1 MPIKLIIFDLDGT
14 LIDSSKDITEA
25 INYAIGIYSLPPLTT
40 KDTIKL
46 VGEGISR
53 LIEKLLSNTPLN
65 GTDEIK
71 KTVMDRFLEYY
82 SAHLLDNTRDYP
94 EVKQTLE
101 RLKDYRKAVISNKRE
116 TLSKRILEGLGLS
129 GFFDI
134 IIGSDST
141 PEKKP
146 SPLPIQK
153 VLTELGVRPEEAII
167 VGDSN
172 LDIEAGRA
180 AGLKTVS
187 VTYGYRPYEM
197 IKDADFVIDRLG
209 DLVEI
214 IERLNNEDLRDL
226 R

>member
-14 LIDSSKDITEA
+14 LIDSSRDITDA
-25 INYAIGIYSLPPLTT
+25 INYAIVPYGLSPLTK

-53 LIEKLLSNTPLN
+53 LIEKLLSTTIFN
-65 GTDEIK
+65 GNDDVRR
-71 KTVMDRFLEYY
+71 TVMDRFLAYY
-82 SAHLLDNTRDYP
+82 SAHLLDNTDAYP
-94 EVKQTLE
+94 DVRLTLE
-101 RLKDYRKAVISNKRE
+101 RLKEYKKAVISNKRE
-116 TLSKRILEGLGLS
+116 ALSRRILEGLGLS
-129 GFFDI
+129 NFFDM

-146 SPLPIQK
+146 SPLPILK
-153 VLTELGVRPEEAII
+153 VLSELDTKPEEAII

-180 AGLKTVS
+180 AGLRTVS

-197 IKDADFVIDRLG
+197 IKDADFVIDRIG
-209 DLVEI
+209 DLEEI
-214 IERLNNEDLRDL
+214 IKVLNK
-226 R
+226 

>member
-14 LIDSSKDITEA
+14 LIDSSRDITDA
-25 INYAIGIYSLPPLTT
+25 INYAIGPYGLSPLTT

-53 LIEKLLSNTPLN
+53 LIEKLLSTTNFN
-65 GTDEIK
+65 GNDDVRR
-71 KTVMDRFLEYY
+71 TVMDRFLEYY
-82 SAHLLDNTRDYP
+82 SAHLLDNTDTYP
-94 EVKQTLE
+94 NVRLTLE
-101 RLKDYRKAVISNKRE
+101 RLREYKKAVISNKRE
-116 TLSKRILEGLGLS
+116 ALSRRILEGLGLS
-129 GFFDI
+129 NFFDA

-146 SPLPIQK
+146 SPLPILK
-153 VLTELGVRPEEAII
+153 VLAELDVKPQEAII

-180 AGLKTVS
+180 AGLRTVS

-209 DLVEI
+209 DLEEI
-214 IERLNNEDLRDL
+214 IKMLDK
-226 R
+226 

>member
-14 LIDSSKDITEA
+14 LIDSSRDITDA
-25 INYAIGIYSLPPLTT
+25 INYAILPYGLSPLTT

-53 LIEKLLSNTPLN
+53 LIEKLLSTTIFN
-65 GTDEIK
+65 GNDDVRR
-71 KTVMDRFLEYY
+71 TVMDRFLQYY
-82 SAHLLDNTRDYP
+82 SAHLLDNTDIYP
-94 EVKQTLE
+94 NVRFTLE
-101 RLKDYRKAVISNKRE
+101 RLKEYKKAVISNKRE
-116 TLSKRILEGLGLS
+116 ALSRKILEGLGI
-129 GFFDI
+129 GNFFDM

-146 SPLPIQK
+146 SPLPILK
-153 VLTELGVRPEEAII
+153 VLAEFDVKPEEAII

-180 AGLKTVS
+180 AGLRTVS

-197 IKDADFVIDRLG
+197 IKDADFVIDRIE

-214 IERLNNEDLRDL
+214 IKVLDK
-226 R
+226 

>member
-14 LIDSSKDITEA
+14 LIDSSRDITDA
-25 INYAIGIYSLPPLTT
+25 INYAIGPYGLSPLTT

-53 LIEKLLSNTPLN
+53 LIEKLLSTTIFN
-65 GTDEIK
+65 GDDDVRR
-71 KTVMDRFLEYY
+71 TVMDRFLEYY
-82 SAHLLDNTRDYP
+82 SAHLLDNTDTYP
-94 EVKQTLE
+94 NVRFTLE
-101 RLKDYRKAVISNKRE
+101 RLKGYKKAVISNKRE
-116 TLSKRILEGLGLS
+116 ALSRRILEGLGLINL
-129 GFFDI
+129 FDT

-146 SPLPIQK
+146 SPLPILR
-153 VLTELGVRPEEAII
+153 VLAELDVKPQEAII

-180 AGLKTVS
+180 AGLRTVS

-197 IKDADFVIDRLG
+197 IKDADFVIDRIG
-209 DLVEI
+209 DLEEI
-214 IERLNNEDLRDL
+214 IKVLDKPK
-226 R
+226 

>member
-14 LIDSSKDITEA
+14 LIDSSRDITDA
-25 INYAIGIYSLPPLTT
+25 INYAIRPYGLSPLTT

-53 LIEKLLSNTPLN
+53 LIEKLLSNTPFPGN
-65 GTDEIK
+65 EEVR

-82 SAHLLDNTRDYP
+82 SNHLLDNTRDYP
-94 EVKQTLE
+94 GVRYTLE
-101 RLKDYRKAVISNKRE
+101 RLGDYKKAVISNKRE
-116 TLSKRILEGLGLS
+116 ALSRRILEGLGLS
-129 GFFDI
+129 NFFDS

-141 PEKKP
+141 PVKKP
-146 SPLPIQK
+146 SPLPILK
-153 VLTELGVRPEEAII
+153 VLAELDVKPQEAIM

-180 AGLKTVS
+180 AGLRTVS

-197 IKDADFVIDRLG
+197 IKDADFVIDRIG
-209 DLVEI
+209 DLEEI
-214 IERLNNEDLRDL
+214 IKVLDK
-226 R
+226 

>member
-14 LIDSSKDITEA
+14 LIDSSRDITDA
-25 INYAIGIYSLPPLTT
+25 INYAIGPYGLSPLTT

-53 LIEKLLSNTPLN
+53 LIEKLLSTTIFN
-65 GTDEIK
+65 GNDDVK
-71 KTVMDRFLEYY
+71 RTVMDRFLEYY
-82 SAHLLDNTRDYP
+82 SAHLLDNTDIYP
-94 EVKQTLE
+94 NVRFTLE
-101 RLKDYRKAVISNKRE
+101 RLKEYKKAVISNKRE
-116 TLSKRILEGLGLS
+116 TLSRRILEGLGL
-129 GFFDI
+129 GNFFDM

-146 SPLPIQK
+146 SPLPIVK
-153 VLTELGVRPEEAII
+153 VLAEFDVKPEEAII

-197 IKDADFVIDRLG
+197 IKDADFVIDRIE
-209 DLVEI
+209 DLVKI
-214 IERLNNEDLRDL
+214 IKVLDK
-226 R
+226 

>member
-14 LIDSSKDITEA
+14 LIDSSRDITEA
-25 INYAIGIYSLPPLTT
+25 INYAIEPYGLSPLTT

-53 LIEKLLSNTPLN
+53 LIEKLLATTNFN
-65 GTDEIK
+65 GNDDVRR
-71 KTVMDRFLEYY
+71 TVMDRFLEYY
-82 SAHLLDNTRDYP
+82 SAHLLDNTDTYP
-94 EVKQTLE
+94 DVRFTLE
-101 RLKDYRKAVISNKRE
+101 RLKEYKKAVISNKRE
-116 TLSKRILEGLGLS
+116 ALSRRILEGLGLS
-129 GFFDI
+129 NFFDS

-146 SPLPIQK
+146 SPVPILK
-153 VLTELGVRPEEAII
+153 VLAELDVKPEEAII

-180 AGLKTVS
+180 AGLRTVS

-197 IKDADFVIDRLG
+197 IKDADFIIDRIG
-209 DLVEI
+209 DLEEI
-214 IERLNNEDLRDL
+214 IKVLDK
-226 R
+226 

>member
-14 LIDSSKDITEA
+14 LIDSSRDITDA
-25 INYAIGIYSLPPLTT
+25 INYAIGSYGLSPLTT

-46 VGEGISR
+46 VGEGITR
-53 LIEKLLSNTPLN
+53 LIEKLLSTTIFN
-65 GTDEIK
+65 GNDDVK
-71 KTVMDRFLEYY
+71 RTVMDRFLEYY
-82 SAHLLDNTRDYP
+82 SAHLLDNTDIYP
-94 EVKQTLE
+94 NVRFTLE
-101 RLKDYRKAVISNKRE
+101 RLKEYKKAVISNKRE
-116 TLSKRILEGLGLS
+116 TLSRRILEGLGL
-129 GFFDI
+129 GNFFDM

-146 SPLPIQK
+146 SPLPIVK
-153 VLTELGVRPEEAII
+153 VLAEFDVKPEEAII

-197 IKDADFVIDRLG
+197 IKDADFVIDRIE

-214 IERLNNEDLRDL
+214 IKVLDK
-226 R
+226 

>member
-25 INYAIGIYSLPPLTT
+25 INYATEPYGLSPLTT

-53 LIEKLLSNTPLN
+53 LIEKLLSTTIFN
-65 GTDEIK
+65 GNDDVRR
-71 KTVMDRFLEYY
+71 TVMDRFLEYY
-82 SAHLLDNTRDYP
+82 SAHLLDNTDTYP
-94 EVKQTLE
+94 NVRLTLE
-101 RLKDYRKAVISNKRE
+101 RLREYKKAVISNKRE
-116 TLSKRILEGLGLS
+116 ALSRRILEGLGL
-129 GFFDI
+129 GNFFDT

-146 SPLPIQK
+146 SPLPILK
-153 VLTELGVRPEEAII
+153 VLTELDVKPEEAII

-180 AGLKTVS
+180 AGLRTIS

-197 IKDADFVIDRLG
+197 IKDADFVIDRIG
-209 DLVEI
+209 DIEEI
-214 IERLNNEDLRDL
+214 IKVLDK
-226 R
+226 